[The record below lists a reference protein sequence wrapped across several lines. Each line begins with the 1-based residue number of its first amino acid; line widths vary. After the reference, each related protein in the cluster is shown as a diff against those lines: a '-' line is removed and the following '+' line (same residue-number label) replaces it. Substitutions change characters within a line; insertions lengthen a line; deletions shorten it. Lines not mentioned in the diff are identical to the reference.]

1 MLFTFCLYGSMLY
14 VSMKSSFLALTGRK
28 AVFVVTPKT
37 TQHITLVESL
47 RMNIQEII
55 FSIVLIT
62 LSCAFKGG
70 ILPVILIVVPTLVVP
85 TLVVPTLFS
94 IYLTMYSNSKKPIDT
109 PHHVRNNYKTRRP
122 LAHAYR

>member
-1 MLFTFCLYGSMLY
+1 
-14 VSMKSSFLALTGRK
+14 MKSSFLALTGRK

-85 TLVVPTLFS
+85 TLFS